1 MLKTGVVI
9 KCVVLHS
16 NLGLLLVGN
25 TKKSGLSIATPH
37 LIGSSGEICR

>member
-9 KCVVLHS
+9 KCVVLYS

-25 TKKSGLSIATPH
+25 TKKSGLSIATPSPNR
-37 LIGSSGEICR
+37 LLRRDL